1 VWGCHGVAR
10 KSAWSNHLSA
20 APPAAMPLPL
30 TSQLPSYP
38 TMAMAN
44 VAPAKSY
51 VPRLLRNVFSQQ
63 VIPPLTTTSSSSCI
77 AKKNVNPV
85 TVVHNFSYS
94 PHELLSQFQSSVKLT
109 IKRSSKTHH
118 RFFMYEEQS
127 RYGDTYS
134 DSSTVTV
141 SPMELAELLQSNRST
156 SDYHYYW
163 TSPIA
168 DVAPLSMM
176 SKEFNWFNQLQTN
189 RSLEFLDPRGPSLW
203 MGTSGS
209 GTQCHYDVADN
220 IIVQL
225 YGTKRIRI
233 YPPIVGVSH
242 LHVFPDAHPK
252 ARKSQVDFDF
262 FSNSNDDNSAVV
274 DADMLRRF
282 PHFTTVPNPTMD
294 VILQPGDALQI
305 PAFWFHHVENGTL
318 PRRYN
323 SEDATICKGG
333 DTFGYD
339 DNHQPS
345 VSLNSFALS
354 ESMIIAR
361 RIFQLASRPLG
372 GKRAVSSP
380 NFVPGD
386 GSLENASNILRALG
400 IALIRG
406 LNVVNY
412 DKEMG
417 FIRTYLLEARYIPL
431 LHRRIDSTTANHNTS
446 CEQMRNSTNSR
457 PSSLTSEQ
465 QHMVNVCIDRILPD
479 FRLLELSCG
488 EEEVAQHK
496 SRGETSDANGIK
508 LLVALHLLELWAVEL
523 VGPKLVA
530 EAWELA
536 LSS

>member
-1 VWGCHGVAR
+1 MPHA
-10 KSAWSNHLSA
+10 
-20 APPAAMPLPL
+20 AAMHCRRL
-30 TSQLPSYP
+30 QSYP

-44 VAPAKSY
+44 AAPVNSS
-51 VPRLLRNVFSQQ
+51 VPRLLRNVFSKQL
-63 VIPPLTTTSSSSCI
+63 IPPLTTTSSSTCI
-77 AKKNVNPV
+77 AKKNVNVNPV
-85 TVVHNFSYS
+85 FHNFSYS
-94 PHELLSQFQSSVKLT
+94 PHELLSQLQSSVKLT
-109 IKRSSKTHH
+109 IKRSSKKHH

-127 RYGDTYS
+127 RYSGTYS

-156 SDYHYYW
+156 SEYHYYW

-168 DVAPLSMM
+168 DVAPQSMM

-189 RSLEFLDPRGPSLW
+189 RPLEILDPRGPSLW

-220 IIVQL
+220 VIVQL

-233 YPPIVGVSH
+233 YPPIVGVFH

-262 FSNSNDDNSAVV
+262 FNISNDNDGDVIEN
-274 DADMLRRF
+274 ADMLRRY

-318 PRRYN
+318 PRKYN
-323 SEDATICKGG
+323 SEDATICGG
-333 DTFGYD
+333 GGTFGYD
-339 DNHQPS
+339 DSHQPS

-354 ESMIIAR
+354 ESMMIAR

-372 GKRAVSSP
+372 GKRSVSSP
-380 NFVPGD
+380 NVVLGD
-386 GSLENASNILRALG
+386 GSMENASSILRALG
-400 IALIRG
+400 IALICG
-406 LNVVNY
+406 LKVVNY
-412 DKEMG
+412 DEEVG
-417 FIRTYLLEARYIPL
+417 FIRTYLLEARYSPL
-431 LHRRIDSTTANHNTS
+431 LHHRTDSTTANHNIS
-446 CEQMRNSTNSR
+446 CEQMRNSTNTR

-465 QHMVNVCIDRILPD
+465 QHTVNVCIDRILPD

-488 EEEVAQHK
+488 EEEVAQQHK

>member
-1 VWGCHGVAR
+1 
-10 KSAWSNHLSA
+10 
-20 APPAAMPLPL
+20 
-30 TSQLPSYP
+30 
-38 TMAMAN
+38 
-44 VAPAKSY
+44 
-51 VPRLLRNVFSQQ
+51 
-63 VIPPLTTTSSSSCI
+63 
-77 AKKNVNPV
+77 
-85 TVVHNFSYS
+85 
-94 PHELLSQFQSSVKLT
+94 
-109 IKRSSKTHH
+109 
-118 RFFMYEEQS
+118 MYEEQS
-127 RYGDTYS
+127 HYGDTHS

-141 SPMELAELLQSNRST
+141 SPMELAELLQSNRIT

-168 DVAPLSMM
+168 DVAPQSMI
-176 SKEFNWFNQLQTN
+176 SKEFNWFNELQTN
-189 RSLEFLDPRGPSLW
+189 RPLEFLDPRGPSLW

-233 YPPIVGVSH
+233 YPPIVGVFH

-262 FSNSNDDNSAVV
+262 FNTRNDNIN
-274 DADMLRRF
+274 ADMLQRF
-282 PHFTTVPNPTMD
+282 PHFANVSNPTMD

-318 PRRYN
+318 PKRYHR
-323 SEDATICKGG
+323 EDATICKSG

-354 ESMIIAR
+354 ESMMIAR

-372 GKRAVSSP
+372 GKRSASSP
-380 NFVPGD
+380 NVVPGD
-386 GSLENASNILRALG
+386 GSMENAPSILRAIG

-406 LNVVNY
+406 LNVVKY
-412 DKEMG
+412 DEEEG
-417 FIRTYLLEARYIPL
+417 FIRTYLLEARYTPL
-431 LHRRIDSTTANHNTS
+431 LHRRTDSTTANHNIS
-446 CEQMRNSTNSR
+446 CEQKRNSTNSR
-457 PSSLTSEQ
+457 SSSLTSEQ

-488 EEEVAQHK
+488 EEEVVQQHK
-496 SRGETSDANGIK
+496 YRGGTSDANGIK

-523 VGPKLVA
+523 VGPRLVA